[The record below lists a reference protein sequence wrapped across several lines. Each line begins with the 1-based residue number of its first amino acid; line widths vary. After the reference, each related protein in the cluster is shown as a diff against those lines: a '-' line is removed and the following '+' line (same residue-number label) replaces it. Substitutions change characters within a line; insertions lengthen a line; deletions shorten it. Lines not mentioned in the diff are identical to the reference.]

1 MRRTDYI
8 LVTQTLAQAL
18 NEARHEPISGIVL
31 TIMQFADTLSADNPH
46 FSKLRMIDDI
56 QALTIN
62 VRAFDA
68 LHSLHNEYLEQEV
81 VYSGEFDHE

>member
-31 TIMQFADTLSADNPH
+31 TIMQFADNLSIDNRN
-46 FSKLRMIDDI
+46 FDKLLFLDNIL
-56 QALTIN
+56 AL
-62 VRAFDA
+62 VV
-68 LHSLHNEYLEQEV
+68 NERGAAGVKLLKDNYLMATSQEV
-81 VYSGEFDHE
+81 TVF

>member
-31 TIMQFADTLSADNPH
+31 TIMQFADNLAIDNRN
-46 FSKLRMIDDI
+46 FDKLLFLDNIL
-56 QALTIN
+56 AL
-62 VRAFDA
+62 VV
-68 LHSLHNEYLEQEV
+68 NERGAAGVQLLKDNYLMASSQEV
-81 VYSGEFDHE
+81 TVF